1 MCCLILAS
9 VLLLIC
15 AIAAALAIEWLD
27 SAEQILNVCVAP
39 ILSLYKAAG
48 HFCDNAVLL

>member
-39 ILSLYKAAG
+39 NLSLYKAAG